1 MDSFGFIHGE
11 LDIKILILYV
21 LRRLPAPV
29 DGQTLCDLCC
39 FDTGVGWFD
48 YSDCLASLVER
59 GLVEELSGERYIIT
73 DKGWTHGEV
82 AETSLPYSVRTK
94 AARLIRPVAERLA
107 RDAMISAGHESADG
121 GVTAC
126 LSLSD
131 GKGELLSLRV
141 LVPDEDTAEA
151 MEKTFRRDA
160 EGIYQQIIEL
170 FTGR

>member
-73 DKGWTHGEV
+73 DKG
-82 AETSLPYSVRTK
+82 
-94 AARLIRPVAERLA
+94 RLIRPVAERLA

-141 LVPDEDTAEA
+141 LVPDENIAEA